1 MEWAA
6 WTSDLEAFGRIALA
20 MLLGGVI
27 GFEREMANRPAGFRT
42 HMLVCGIACM
52 LIGLADPI
60 LDHARE
66 RGSGPLINADPIRI
80 VEAIVAGVSFLGAG
94 TIFRRGGT
102 QVEGLTTAASLFA
115 AAGIGIAT
123 GAKQYVLAIAVTI
136 LILLVLRAVLLV
148 EKRAQAY
155 GQGTRSHPPPGD
167 DRTPRGK
174 GESGKR

>member
-1 MEWAA
+1 MDWAQ
-6 WTSDLEAFGRIALA
+6 WGPDLEVFGRIALA

-66 RGSGPLINADPIRI
+66 RGSGPLLASDPIRI

-102 QVEGLTTAASLFA
+102 RVEGLTTAASLFA

-123 GAKQYVLAIAVTI
+123 GAKKYVLAIAVTL

-148 EKRAQAY
+148 ERRAKARGEQS
-155 GQGTRSHPPPGD
+155 RSHPSPGD
-167 DRTPRGK
+167 DPRPGGTGK
-174 GESGKR
+174 SGSR